1 MTYGPDVEYVMCG
14 AFEMLDITP
23 DLYVWVTRS
32 PPALDYN
39 TLMDDGGVIG
49 RLERMFLEWWGH
61 APLTQRL
68 AILRTVHRGAH
79 RSMLSDQMRLAA
91 EIVAGRS
98 VDRAVSAILGIPET
112 AFLQIPAVFMLNG
125 ASRDFDHRKIRRL
138 TKRERASI
146 VPEPL
151 GDALGSW
158 VTKTQAML
166 DRMSASLDEAHGHDL
181 VALADQGDDE
191 FRQGRHNL
199 HIRDELVDRQ
209 IQARLR
215 TERQT
220 HKIGRKVLKRSMR
233 LMDRMIGDGSTEI
246 FFSKQSLTFTGR
258 KYQFEVMKKDN
269 VDLIANA
276 AQPHM
281 FGAIPYV
288 LNLRSL
294 DGTYLAEG
302 CVVFP
307 GAPAL
312 DQVVALFLTI
322 KAGNEDEI
330 VSKTNW
336 YNRSEAFRSSVP
348 PAISVRYNACNH
360 PRRLWRRNGRKPV
373 AVRAGRKL
381 LRVRRELVKNMIPAI
396 IQTMR
401 ETVTV
406 PVLTEQTH
414 RFLVG

>member
-1 MTYGPDVEYVMCG
+1 MTYGPDVDYVLNG

-23 DLYVWVTRS
+23 DLYVWVTRC

-39 TLMDDGGVIG
+39 TLMDDGGAIG

-68 AILRTVHRGAH
+68 AVLRAIHHGS

-91 EIVAGRS
+91 EVVAGRS

-112 AFLQIPAVFMLNG
+112 AFLQIPTVLMTNG
-125 ASRDFDHRKIRRL
+125 RSRGFDHRKVRRL

-146 VPEPL
+146 VPVPL
-151 GDALGSW
+151 CDVLGAW
-158 VTKTQAML
+158 TTKTQAMF
-166 DRMSASLDEAHGHDL
+166 DRFSATLNEAVGYDL
-181 VALADQGDDE
+181 ETLADHGDEE

-199 HIRDELVDRQ
+199 HILDELMDQQ
-209 IQARLR
+209 IQERLR
-215 TERQT
+215 AERQT

-258 KYQFEVMKKDN
+258 KYQFEVVKKED
-269 VDLIANA
+269 VDLVANA
-276 AQPHM
+276 AQPHS
-281 FGAIPYV
+281 FGSIPYV
-288 LNLRSL
+288 LTLRSL
-294 DGTYLAEG
+294 DGTYLAQG
-302 CVVFP
+302 CLVFP
-307 GAPAL
+307 GTPAL
-312 DQVVALFLTI
+312 DQVVALFLNI

-336 YNRSEAFRSSVP
+336 YNRSDAFRASAPQAVSMRCGARNHSS
-348 PAISVRYNACNH
+348 RH
-360 PRRLWRRNGRKPV
+360 RWRSGRKPI

-381 LRVRRELVKNMIPAI
+381 MSMHRELVKDMIPVI
-396 IQTMR
+396 IQTIR

-406 PVLTEQTH
+406 PVLTEQTY
-414 RFLVG
+414 RFLAG